1 MNKFL
6 GFGAVVI
13 MIAAMGYVIFSDD
26 DAHVQAGNQTVERT
40 STKTTASKE
49 KNSQTTSSKA
59 KDKETQDRT
68 SKQLPDVKT
77 DDWQLVLVG
86 PDHKLE
92 KEIDESTQLA
102 SLSNGYLI
110 DKRIAPEYEAFAKAA
125 EAAGFPLVMVSAY
138 RSVSSQQQVFEQ
150 NVQDV
155 MSRQGVSEEEATK
168 ITKET
173 ITEPGYSEHHTGLAV
188 DVVDQNWYNSYPSTV
203 LDASY
208 GDQPGA
214 KWIADNAAQYGF
226 IVRYPKG
233 REDITKITYEP
244 WHLRYVGKE
253 NAEYITKHQLTLEEY
268 LNELNESRN

>member
-1 MNKFL
+1 MIRTGNVKNNERIFQVNKFL
-6 GFGAVVI
+6 GIGAVVI
-13 MIAAMGYVIFSDD
+13 MIAAMGYVILAMMTRMFKPAIKRSNE
-26 DAHVQAGNQTVERT
+26 QAPKQL
-40 STKTTASKE
+40 ASKE

-125 EAAGFPLVMVSAY
+125 EEAGFPLVMVSAY

-155 MSRQGVSEEEATK
+155 MSRKVYQKRRRQKSLK
-168 ITKET
+168 K
-173 ITEPGYSEHHTGLAV
+173 
-188 DVVDQNWYNSYPSTV
+188 
-203 LDASY
+203 
-208 GDQPGA
+208 
-214 KWIADNAAQYGF
+214 
-226 IVRYPKG
+226 R
-233 REDITKITYEP
+233 
-244 WHLRYVGKE
+244 LRSRIQRTPHRSGSRCRRSKLVQ
-253 NAEYITKHQLTLEEY
+253 QLSFYCIGCKLRR
-268 LNELNESRN
+268 SAWS

>member
-1 MNKFL
+1 MNKLL
-6 GFGAVVI
+6 GIGAVVI

-125 EAAGFPLVMVSAY
+125 EEAGFPLVMVSAY

-214 KWIADNAAQYGF
+214 KWIAENAAQYGF

-268 LNELNESRN
+268 LNELNEK